1 MAPGNMLV
9 DGSRRYVVDVDPT
22 LVKRQF
28 RQLLQ
33 LPDSE
38 LPLERLCYL
47 ICQLAGDDIDIA
59 ALQAHHDALAA
70 AIEPT
75 FEAILSSLFGENGQL
90 AGNTENYYAFD
101 NSLLSRVQ
109 SSGRGLPITLCVQA
123 LAYAQRLGVPMVGV
137 GMPGHFIIRCGL
149 NTNLFGDPFHHGAT
163 FDAVGAR
170 CLFERITGSASQW
183 QESFLSQVSTR
194 DIVYR
199 VLNNLRV
206 ATANIHGTVIHLPWI
221 LELASWF
228 PQGASFTS
236 ADAKRLMAQ
245 FN

>member
-38 LPLERLCYL
+38 VPLEQLCYL
-47 ICQLAGDDIDIA
+47 ICQLAGEDIDIA

-70 AIEPT
+70 AIDPT
-75 FEAILSSLFGENGQL
+75 FESILSFLFGESGHFS
-90 AGNTENYYAFD
+90 GNTEDYYAFD

-109 SSGRGLPITLCVQA
+109 SSGRGLPITLCAHA
-123 LAYAQRLGVPMVGV
+123 LVYAYRLGVPMVGV

-163 FDAVGAR
+163 LDAAGAR
-170 CLFERITGSASQW
+170 RLFERITGSRSQW
-183 QESFLSQVSTR
+183 QDSFLSQVSTR

-199 VLNNLRV
+199 ILNNLRV
-206 ATANIHGTVIHLPWI
+206 AAANNPRTVIHLPWI
-221 LELASWF
+221 LELTSWF
-228 PQGASFTS
+228 PQGAPFTT
-236 ADAKRLMAQ
+236 ADANRLMAR